1 MQLAEVSIRRPVFAT
16 VLSLLIVLIGAV
28 SFNRLTVREYPKID
42 EPVVTVSVRYAGASA
57 EVIETQV
64 TKPLEDS
71 IAGIDGVDVI
81 TSISRADQGQIS
93 VRFRLEKD
101 ADSAAAEV
109 RDRTSRVRNRL
120 PQSIDEPVIA
130 KVEADAFPVIQLAFS
145 SETLTPL
152 QINDLVN
159 RIVKPRLQTV
169 TGVAD
174 VRIFGER
181 KYAMRVWLDTDKL
194 ASYRL
199 TTQDVEDAIR
209 RSNLE
214 LPAGRIE
221 SQQRE
226 FSVTSQTD
234 LLRPAQFGDI
244 TIKNVNGFS
253 VKVRD
258 VARVQEGAAD
268 ERTAVRLN
276 GRSAVAVGVI
286 RQATANPLDLS
297 RGVQDAIPQLKN
309 DLPSDVV
316 IDIAND
322 NSVFIDRS
330 VKNVY
335 STIAEAVVLVALVI
349 FVFLRTLRASIIPI
363 ITIPVSL
370 VGTFALMALAGF
382 TINTLTLLALVLA
395 IGLVVDDAIVML
407 ENIYRHIEEGMDPF
421 SAGIKGAREIGFA
434 IITMTATLVAVYAP
448 LAFTPGRTG
457 RLFVE
462 FALAL
467 AGAVVVSGFVALT
480 LTPMLCTKLLRHNPN
495 PNRFDSTMEK
505 VLTSVSD
512 SYGRLLRWIVT
523 TRWTAAGGTGD
534 AASVSQQHWGNRIR
548 GAVFQARWIVIGVML
563 LSALSI
569 FFIFPSMKQELSPM
583 EDRGVVLANVTA
595 PDGAT
600 LDYTNRYAQQLEKM
614 GQPFK
619 EFDRIFANVGN
630 PTVAQASV
638 VYRTVDWN
646 DRQRSTMDIARE
658 LQPKFNALPGVNVF
672 SITPPSLGQGF
683 RERPLNFVIQT
694 SDSYQNLNAVV
705 RQMLDE
711 IAKNPG
717 IVSPD
722 VDLRLNKPE
731 LRIEVERDKAAD
743 LGVTVE
749 VVAKAI
755 ETLLGGRNVTRYK
768 RDAEQYDVVVQ
779 TEASGRSTPE
789 DIDRIYVRGRN
800 DAMIPLSALV
810 KVRESVSPREL
821 NHFGQRRSVSITAS
835 LAGDYSLGEALT
847 FMNQTAAKVLKTGY
861 STDLNGTSREFRNS
875 QGALAVVFVLALVF
889 IFLVLAA
896 QFESFVDPL
905 VIMLSVP
912 LSMIGAL
919 LALKWTGGSLN
930 VYSQIGLITLVGL
943 ITKHGILIVE
953 FTNQLRGQGMEMI
966 DAVVKAATQ
975 RLRPI
980 MMTTGAMVL
989 GALPLALAKG
999 AGAES
1004 RMQIGWVIVGGMS
1017 LGTLLTVFV
1026 VPTMYTLF
1034 ARSKVPG
1041 ANKAEASDGPATH
1054 AQHGGAPAVHAH
1066 GDLVAK

>member
-1 MQLAEVSIRRPVFAT
+1 MQLAEISIRRPVFAT

-42 EPVVTVSVRYAGASA
+42 EPVVTVSVRYVGASA
-57 EVIETQV
+57 EVIESQV

-120 PQSIDEPVIA
+120 PQAIEEPVIA
-130 KVEADAFPVIQLAFS
+130 KVEADAFPVIQIAFS
-145 SETLTPL
+145 SESMTPL

-234 LLRPAQFGDI
+234 LVRPGQFGEI
-244 TIKNVNGFS
+244 VIKNVNGFS

-258 VARVQEGAAD
+258 VARVEEGAAD

-276 GRSAVAVGVI
+276 GRSAVAIGVI

-297 RGVQDAIPQLKN
+297 KGVREAIPKLKA
-309 DLPSDVV
+309 DLPPDVL

-335 STIAEAVVLVALVI
+335 RTIAEAIILVALVI
-349 FVFLRTLRASIIPI
+349 FVFLRTMRASIIPI

-370 VGTFALMALAGF
+370 IGTFALMALAGF

-407 ENIYRHIEEGMDPF
+407 ENIFRHIEEGMDPF

-480 LTPMLCTKLLRHNPN
+480 LTPMLCTQLLKHNPK
-495 PNRFDSTMEK
+495 PNRFDRTMEK
-505 VLTSVSD
+505 VLTGISD
-512 SYGRLLRWIVT
+512 RYGDLLRWIVT
-523 TRWTAAGGTGD
+523 KRWEPSGD
-534 AASVSQQHWGNRIR
+534 APGWGQKLR
-548 GAVFQARWIVIGVML
+548 AFAFQARWIVVGVML
-563 LSALSI
+563 VSAAAIALV
-569 FFIFPSMKQELSPM
+569 FPSMKQELSPM
-583 EDRGVVLANVTA
+583 EDRGVILANVTA
-595 PDGAT
+595 PDG
-600 LDYTNRYAQQLEKM
+600 
-614 GQPFK
+614 
-619 EFDRIFANVGN
+619 
-630 PTVAQASV
+630 
-638 VYRTVDWN
+638 
-646 DRQRSTMDIARE
+646 
-658 LQPKFNALPGVNVF
+658 
-672 SITPPSLGQGF
+672 
-683 RERPLNFVIQT
+683 
-694 SDSYQNLNAVV
+694 
-705 RQMLDE
+705 
-711 IAKNPG
+711 
-717 IVSPD
+717 
-722 VDLRLNKPE
+722 
-731 LRIEVERDKAAD
+731 
-743 LGVTVE
+743 
-749 VVAKAI
+749 
-755 ETLLGGRNVTRYK
+755 
-768 RDAEQYDVVVQ
+768 
-779 TEASGRSTPE
+779 
-789 DIDRIYVRGRN
+789 
-800 DAMIPLSALV
+800 
-810 KVRESVSPREL
+810 
-821 NHFGQRRSVSITAS
+821 H
-835 LAGDYSLGEALT
+835 
-847 FMNQTAAKVLKTGY
+847 
-861 STDLNGTSREFRNS
+861 
-875 QGALAVVFVLALVF
+875 
-889 IFLVLAA
+889 
-896 QFESFVDPL
+896 
-905 VIMLSVP
+905 
-912 LSMIGAL
+912 
-919 LALKWTGGSLN
+919 
-930 VYSQIGLITLVGL
+930 
-943 ITKHGILIVE
+943 
-953 FTNQLRGQGMEMI
+953 
-966 DAVVKAATQ
+966 
-975 RLRPI
+975 
-980 MMTTGAMVL
+980 
-989 GALPLALAKG
+989 
-999 AGAES
+999 
-1004 RMQIGWVIVGGMS
+1004 
-1017 LGTLLTVFV
+1017 
-1026 VPTMYTLF
+1026 
-1034 ARSKVPG
+1034 
-1041 ANKAEASDGPATH
+1041 
-1054 AQHGGAPAVHAH
+1054 
-1066 GDLVAK
+1066 

>member
-42 EPVVTVSVRYAGASA
+42 EPVVTVSVRYVGASA
-57 EVIETQV
+57 EVIESQV

-81 TSISRADQGQIS
+81 TSISRADQAQIS

-120 PQSIDEPVIA
+120 PQAIEEPVIA

-145 SETLTPL
+145 SESMTPL

-174 VRIFGER
+174 VRIYGER

-234 LLRPAQFGDI
+234 LVRPSQFGDI
-244 TIKNVNGFS
+244 MVKNVNGFP
-253 VKVRD
+253 VKIRD

-297 RGVQDAIPQLKN
+297 KGVREAFPKLQA
-309 DLPSDVV
+309 DLPPDMLIDV
-316 IDIAND
+316 AND

-335 STIAEAVVLVALVI
+335 RTIAEAIILVALVI

-363 ITIPVSL
+363 VTIPVSL
-370 VGTFALMALAGF
+370 IGTFALMALAGF

-407 ENIYRHIEEGMDPF
+407 ENIFRHIEEGMDPF

-434 IITMTATLVAVYAP
+434 VITMTATLVAVYAP

-480 LTPMLCTKLLRHNPN
+480 LTPMLCTQLLKHNPK
-495 PNRFDSTMEK
+495 PNRFDRTMET
-505 VLTSVSD
+505 VLTGISD
-512 SYGRLLRWIVT
+512 RYGNLLRWIVT
-523 TRWTAAGGTGD
+523 KRWEPSGARPG
-534 AASVSQQHWGNRIR
+534 WGQKLR
-548 GAVFQARWIVIGVML
+548 AFAFQARWMVMGVML
-563 LSALSI
+563 ASAAAIALV
-569 FFIFPSMKQELSPM
+569 FPTMKQELSPI
-583 EDRGVVLANVTA
+583 EDRGVILANVTA

-600 LDYTNRYAQQLEKM
+600 LDYTNRYAKALEKI
-614 GQPFK
+614 GEPFP
-619 EFDRIFANVGN
+619 EFDRIFANIGN

-638 VYRTVDWN
+638 VYRTVDW
-646 DRQRSTMDIARE
+646 DERKRSTIDMAKE

-672 SITPPSLGQGF
+672 TITPPSLGQGF
-683 RERPLNFVIQT
+683 RDRPLNFVIQT
-694 SDSYQNLNAVV
+694 SDSYQNLNAVT

-717 IVSPD
+717 IVSTD

-743 LGVTVE
+743 LGVSVE

-755 ETLLGGRNVTRYK
+755 ETC
-768 RDAEQYDVVVQ
+768 
-779 TEASGRSTPE
+779 
-789 DIDRIYVRGRN
+789 
-800 DAMIPLSALV
+800 
-810 KVRESVSPREL
+810 
-821 NHFGQRRSVSITAS
+821 
-835 LAGDYSLGEALT
+835 
-847 FMNQTAAKVLKTGY
+847 
-861 STDLNGTSREFRNS
+861 
-875 QGALAVVFVLALVF
+875 
-889 IFLVLAA
+889 
-896 QFESFVDPL
+896 
-905 VIMLSVP
+905 
-912 LSMIGAL
+912 
-919 LALKWTGGSLN
+919 W
-930 VYSQIGLITLVGL
+930 
-943 ITKHGILIVE
+943 
-953 FTNQLRGQGMEMI
+953 
-966 DAVVKAATQ
+966 
-975 RLRPI
+975 
-980 MMTTGAMVL
+980 
-989 GALPLALAKG
+989 
-999 AGAES
+999 AGA
-1004 RMQIGWVIVGGMS
+1004 
-1017 LGTLLTVFV
+1017 T
-1026 VPTMYTLF
+1026 
-1034 ARSKVPG
+1034 
-1041 ANKAEASDGPATH
+1041 
-1054 AQHGGAPAVHAH
+1054 
-1066 GDLVAK
+1066 

>member
-42 EPVVTVSVRYAGASA
+42 EPVVTVSVRYVGASA
-57 EVIETQV
+57 EVIESQV

-81 TSISRADQGQIS
+81 TSISRADQAQIS

-120 PQSIDEPVIA
+120 PQAIEEPVIA

-145 SETLTPL
+145 SESMTPL

-194 ASYRL
+194 AAYRL

-234 LLRPAQFGDI
+234 LVRPGQFGEI
-244 TIKNVNGFS
+244 VVKNVNGFS
-253 VKVRD
+253 VKIRD

-297 RGVQDAIPQLKN
+297 KGVRDALPKLQA
-309 DLPSDVV
+309 DLPPDMLIDV
-316 IDIAND
+316 AND

-335 STIAEAVVLVALVI
+335 RTIAEAIILVALVI
-349 FVFLRTLRASIIPI
+349 FVFLRTMRASIIPI
-363 ITIPVSL
+363 VTIPVSL
-370 VGTFALMALAGF
+370 IGTFALMALAGF

-407 ENIYRHIEEGMDPF
+407 ENIFRHIEEGMDPF

-434 IITMTATLVAVYAP
+434 VITMTATLVAVYAP

-480 LTPMLCTKLLRHNPN
+480 LTPMLCTQLLKHNPK
-495 PNRFDSTMEK
+495 PNRFDRTMET
-505 VLTSVSD
+505 VLTAISD
-512 SYGRLLRWIVT
+512 RYGNLLRWIVT
-523 TRWTAAGGTGD
+523 KRWEPSGATPG
-534 AASVSQQHWGNRIR
+534 WGQKVR
-548 GAVFQARWIVIGVML
+548 AFAFQARWIVLGVML
-563 LSALSI
+563 ASAAAIAL
-569 FFIFPSMKQELSPM
+569 IFPTMKQELSPI
-583 EDRGVVLANVTA
+583 EDRGVILANVTA

-600 LDYTNRYAQQLEKM
+600 LDYTNRYAKALEKI
-614 GQPFK
+614 GEPFP
-619 EFDRIFANVGN
+619 EFDRIFANIGN

-638 VYRTVDWN
+638 VYRTVDW
-646 DRQRSTMDIARE
+646 DERKRTTIDMAKE

-672 SITPPSLGQGF
+672 TITPPSLGQGF
-683 RERPLNFVIQT
+683 RDRPLNFVIQT
-694 SDSYQNLNAVV
+694 SDSYQNLNAIT

-717 IVSPD
+717 IVSTD

-743 LGVTVE
+743 LGVSVE

-768 RDAEQYDVVVQ
+768 RDGEQYDVIVQ
-779 TEASGRSTPE
+779 TQASGRTTPD

-821 NHFGQRRSVSITAS
+821 NHFGQRRSVSFTAS
-835 LAGDYSLGEALT
+835 LSSDYSLGQALR
-847 FMNQTAAKVLKTGY
+847 FMDETAAKILKTGY

-875 QGALAVVFVLALVF
+875 QGALAIVFVLALLF

-912 LSMIGAL
+912 LSMLGAL

-966 DAVVKAATQ
+966 DAVVKASSQ

-989 GALPLALAKG
+989 GALPLALSHG

-1017 LGTLLTVFV
+1017 LGSVLAVFV

-1034 ARSKVPG
+1034 ARKAIPG
-1041 ANKAEASDGPATH
+1041 ANKAIAKEQPD
-1054 AQHGGAPAVHAH
+1054 AH
-1066 GDLVAK
+1066 HLEHPEYIAK